1 MLIEIVQDLLA
12 FLIIL
17 IYSIFTFAILLTI
30 YTKDSLNY
38 DFSESMRISYR
49 VVHGDWDIDGF
60 GTAEWVWFIL
70 ATIVNP
76 LIMLNLVIALMGDTY
91 NNV

>member
-1 MLIEIVQDLLA
+1 M
-12 FLIIL
+12 
-17 IYSIFTFAILLTI
+17 
-30 YTKDSLNY
+30 DSL
-38 DFSESMRISYR
+38 RLSYR
-49 VVHGDWDIDGF
+49 VVHGDWDIDNF
-60 GTAEWVWFIL
+60 GTSEWIWFIL